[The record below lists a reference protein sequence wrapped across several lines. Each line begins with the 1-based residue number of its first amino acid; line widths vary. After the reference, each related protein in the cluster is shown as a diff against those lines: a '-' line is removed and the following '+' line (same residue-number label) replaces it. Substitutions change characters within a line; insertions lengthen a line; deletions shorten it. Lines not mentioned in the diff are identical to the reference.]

1 MKIIIIH
8 IFLLIFSQNLFAS
21 EHTINQLKMGK
32 NLTQKDIDKIV
43 DQSEDLVFQ
52 RDTDNL
58 LVDGEVKES
67 ENLLKALEKIRPQK
81 SKEKKDFTELL
92 KKSRPFWIIGIILLF
107 IIFRSAEEE
116 KPKNKINNKKDTSN
130 WIKEKNKKD
139 STRQADRDR
148 EDEWDYDEDEQ
159 NDEGDSGE
167 LSIKI
172 KEKNIDEIP
181 TYSILGKGTIDILD
195 YIIKKDDGKAKFSI
209 SVFDITDI
217 LKNKKRIEIP
227 CNNNLYSENGNL
239 FLSREMPIMQRAA
252 YLEWTDMFYFPKM
265 ILVPSHRGK
274 RKIEFVLNVTSLN
287 TKFLDGEPSVKKH
300 EELYFTSKT
309 EIEIDYKDPGHSEVI
324 EYEEDVNKNIIQ
336 LAMTLAHSEKK
347 IEQQSLDIIKQWI
360 NREVMWKDYL
370 LDEQQVIQNKMQYSF
385 ILNNTHQ
392 LLKNGRLSM
401 SNIIKELNL
410 KSSVEKKYDAINLLL
425 NIAGADDKLSLAEDK
440 LLNKTATALELNL
453 ERFQKMKTSTIANI
467 ETIVES
473 DENAEAIFNLTTEM
487 TDKDKCK
494 KLRIEYTRWNRQ
506 TNNSNEKMRI
516 QAKKMTELAA
526 NLRKKYNC

>member
-1 MKIIIIH
+1 
-8 IFLLIFSQNLFAS
+8 
-21 EHTINQLKMGK
+21 
-32 NLTQKDIDKIV
+32 
-43 DQSEDLVFQ
+43 
-52 RDTDNL
+52 
-58 LVDGEVKES
+58 
-67 ENLLKALEKIRPQK
+67 
-81 SKEKKDFTELL
+81 
-92 KKSRPFWIIGIILLF
+92 
-107 IIFRSAEEE
+107 
-116 KPKNKINNKKDTSN
+116 
-130 WIKEKNKKD
+130 
-139 STRQADRDR
+139 
-148 EDEWDYDEDEQ
+148 
-159 NDEGDSGE
+159 
-167 LSIKI
+167 
-172 KEKNIDEIP
+172 
-181 TYSILGKGTIDILD
+181 
-195 YIIKKDDGKAKFSI
+195 
-209 SVFDITDI
+209 
-217 LKNKKRIEIP
+217 
-227 CNNNLYSENGNL
+227 
-239 FLSREMPIMQRAA
+239 MPIMQRAA
-252 YLEWTDMFYFPKM
+252 YLESTDMFYFPKM

-287 TKFLDGEPSVKKH
+287 TKFLDGEPSIKKH

-453 ERFQKMKTSTIANI
+453 ERFQRMKTSTIANI

>member
-43 DQSEDLVFQ
+43 DQSEDFVFQ
-52 RDTDNL
+52 RDADNL
-58 LVDGEVKES
+58 FVDGEVKES
-67 ENLLKALEKIRPQK
+67 ENFLKALEKIRPQK

-116 KPKNKINNKKDTSN
+116 KPKNKTNNKKNTTN

-139 STRQADRDR
+139 TTRQADRDR
-148 EDEWDYDEDEQ
+148 EDEWNYDEDEQ
-159 NDEGDSGE
+159 NDEGDTGE

-172 KEKNIDEIP
+172 KEKNIDEIL

-195 YIIKKDDGKAKFSI
+195 YIIEKDDGKAKFSI

-287 TKFLDGEPSVKKH
+287 TKFLDGKPSVKKH

>member
-1 MKIIIIH
+1 MSNLSEFYSNPFLIPLIIIV
-8 IFLLIFSQNLFAS
+8 LIFTTEL
-21 EHTINQLKMGK
+21 
-32 NLTQKDIDKIV
+32 D
-43 DQSEDLVFQ
+43 
-52 RDTDNL
+52 
-58 LVDGEVKES
+58 
-67 ENLLKALEKIRPQK
+67 
-81 SKEKKDFTELL
+81 SKEKKYPL
-92 KKSRPFWIIGIILLF
+92 
-107 IIFRSAEEE
+107 
-116 KPKNKINNKKDTSN
+116 NKIFLSILGLSYFFLLVSDFGELITIFLVIVFFISILYFIGKIFLWIDSYFQFFSN
-130 WIKEKNKKD
+130 QDDDVNETRDVKNKKTD
-139 STRQADRDR
+139 QSLDQERRNEWN
-148 EDEWDYDEDEQ
+148 EDEIEDWNEDEIS
-159 NDEGDSGE
+159 NEWNTNSGE
-167 LSIKI
+167 LRIKVL
-172 KEKNIDEIP
+172 KKKIDEIP
-181 TYSILGKGTIDILD
+181 TYLVLGKGTIDILD
-195 YIIKKDDGKAKFSI
+195 YIIKKDDDKAKFSI

-217 LKNKKRIEIP
+217 LKTKKRIEIP
-227 CNNNLYSENGNL
+227 CNDELYSENGNL

-252 YLEWTDMFYFPKM
+252 YLEWTDMFYFPRI

-287 TKFLDGEPSVKKH
+287 TKFLDGEPSIKKH